1 MKPCP
6 PRSANKVFSSVNR
19 YIVLLGGETLLD
31 VKLLVDGKPVEL
43 NEFVAK
49 ILGGTIAGAVTSLR
63 GIKKDWKEIKIEV
76 TRTG

>member
-1 MKPCP
+1 M
-6 PRSANKVFSSVNR
+6 
-19 YIVLLGGETLLD
+19 GGETLLN

-43 NEFVAK
+43 NEFVNK

>member
-1 MKPCP
+1 M
-6 PRSANKVFSSVNR
+6 
-19 YIVLLGGETLLD
+19 D
-31 VKLLVDGKPVEL
+31 VKLIIDGKTVEL
-43 NEFVAK
+43 NEFVVK